1 MFTATAIASK
11 VGEFRGTAPNAMQ
24 RACIRH
30 QLEQTLLNLG
40 MDHVDLHCFID
51 LHCFHNTDFG
61 PNDMYLEGA
70 TATMRQLQA
79 EGKIRVIG
87 QSAYGCG

>member
-11 VGEFRGTAPNAMQ
+11 VGEFRGTTPNAMQ

-40 MDHVDLHCFID
+40 MDHID
-51 LHCFHNTDFG
+51 LHCFHNTDLG

-70 TATMRQLQA
+70 AATMRQLQA